1 MNWRERPDWRVYLVT
16 DRELCLGR
24 PLEDVVLRAVAGGAT
39 MVQLREKEAS
49 SRDFLALTR
58 LLVRELH
65 GRGVPLVVNDR
76 ADIALAGGAA
86 GLHVGQSD
94 LPPADARALVEK
106 LDPDAEP
113 GRLTVITRMGA
124 DKVRDALPPI
134 IEAVE
139 ATGRKVA
146 WVCDPMHGNTYSTAK
161 GYKTRAFPVI
171 WDEVDGFFDVHAELG
186 TWPGGVHIEL
196 TGNDVT
202 ECVGGVDELD
212 EDALADRYE
221 TACDPRLNR
230 NQGIELA
237 FYLAQ
242 RLNEDLARRGHNP
255 AQAYEPVEL

>member
-94 LPPADARALVEK
+94 LPPADARALMG
-106 LDPDAEP
+106 PDALIGLSVENMAQ
-113 GRLTVITRMGA
+113 L
-124 DKVRDALPPI
+124 
-134 IEAVE
+134 EA
-139 ATGRKVA
+139 AQ
-146 WVCDPMHGNTYSTAK
+146 
-161 GYKTRAFPVI
+161 
-171 WDEVDGFFDVHAELG
+171 
-186 TWPGGVHIEL
+186 TWMW
-196 TGNDVT
+196 TT
-202 ECVGGVDELD
+202 S
-212 EDALADRYE
+212 A
-221 TACDPRLNR
+221 
-230 NQGIELA
+230 
-237 FYLAQ
+237 
-242 RLNEDLARRGHNP
+242 
-255 AQAYEPVEL
+255 